1 MTDDSLHRPGV
12 RLAVLDVDGTLLPQS
27 PGAELPGRLAAAR
40 LVRDDGWQALS
51 DFLSTLPEGALEQSA
66 TAATAYSL
74 FGAML
79 KGASAAAVEQVTAR
93 LWASRRDQ
101 VFAFAHPLVQT
112 LRARGFVPALVSVGP
127 HGLVAALARELGIA
141 LYRGTRLDV
150 ATGRCTGRVQDVA
163 GRKPEV
169 AEELV
174 AEAGDGT
181 VDWPGSLAIGNSLA
195 DARLLERVGTPLAF
209 EPTPALR
216 SRAQARGWPVVDR
229 TTLLPRLRRPGL
241 RPATRP
247 ERNLDDGPAAGARA
261 RLVEHVSR
269 QVGADGAVA
278 GRCRSRVIESALML
292 ELLRR
297 EDAEPLARRNLTG
310 FLTRAASAPAAGPTG
325 EFDTA
330 LVAAVLDGR
339 PVREPAALI
348 RRVLEGFE
356 HGTSARK
363 TAALHAILAV
373 TGAAPWPRP
382 LTVPH
387 DTATEA
393 GWTRLLLA
401 ALAVLAEPHAPAPSS
416 PAATRLLGLLES
428 RPDAVWEQNV
438 LAHLVA
444 LLAVHRIRP
453 GHPVVRRGIAA
464 LLACRNTD
472 GGLPF
477 IAAEE
482 VFCTATAGLALARS
496 GAADPAL
503 LRTMG
508 DQLAGLQAPAGGWG
522 YARGVTQTDA
532 DDTAY
537 AMQFL
542 HTLDP
547 ARYRE
552 PLTRARAHL
561 ATLPGPD
568 GGVPTFLPGGPS
580 EAAMTAATI
589 TALAPYHRHHRE
601 LLTRA
606 TAHLLSAQH
615 PDGTYERSW
624 SLAEANAV
632 FRAHLA
638 LRTAQRLNTGPAN
651 RTAEAIRRTHE
662 RLIRTQHPDGG
673 WGHTPERP
681 SDATSTAYSLIALAD
696 SGHTTACARAVAHL
710 VERQDPDGGFT
721 DITDQAAPR
730 PLPYAV
736 PVLTGNFVLLALSC
750 MP

>member
-1 MTDDSLHRPGV
+1 M

-27 PGAELPGRLAAAR
+27 PGAELPRRLAAAG
-40 LVRDDGWQALS
+40 LVRDDGWRALS
-51 DFLSTLPEGALEQSA
+51 DFLSGLPEGALEQPA
-66 TAATAYSL
+66 TAAAAYAL

-79 KGASAAAVEQVTAR
+79 EGAPADAVEQVTAQV
-93 LWASRRDQ
+93 WASRRDQ
-101 VFAFAHPLVQT
+101 VFAFARPLVRA

-150 ATGRCTGRVQDVA
+150 AADRCTGRIQAVA

-174 AEAGDGT
+174 ADAGGGT
-181 VDWPGSLAIGNSLA
+181 IDWPGSLAIGNSLA
-195 DARLLERVGTPLAF
+195 DVRLLERVSTPLAF

-216 SRAQARGWPVVDR
+216 HHAEARGWPVVNR
-229 TTLLPRLRRPGL
+229 TTLLPRFRGTD
-241 RPATRP
+241 PAPAAR
-247 ERNLDDGPAAGARA
+247 RNLDDGPAATARS

-297 EDAEPLARRNLTG
+297 EDVEPLALRKLTG
-310 FLTRAASAPAAGPTG
+310 FLTRAASAPAAGPAG

-330 LVAAVLDGR
+330 LVAAVLHGR
-339 PVREPAALI
+339 PVREPTALI
-348 RRVLEGFE
+348 RRILEGFE

-363 TAALHAILAV
+363 NAALHAILAV

-382 LTVPH
+382 RPLVVPN
-387 DTATEA
+387 DTEA
-393 GWTRLLLA
+393 EASWTRLLLA
-401 ALAVLAEPHAPAPSS
+401 ALAVLAAPDAPAPSS
-416 PAATRLLGLLES
+416 PGATRLLRLLES
-428 RPDAVWEQNV
+428 RPDGVWEQNV
-438 LAHLVA
+438 LAHLMA
-444 LLAVHRIRP
+444 LLAVQRVRP

-522 YARGVTQTDA
+522 YARGVTQTDV

-537 AMQFL
+537 AMRFL
-542 HTLDP
+542 HALDP

-552 PLTRARAHL
+552 PLTRARGYL
-561 ATLPGPD
+561 ATMPGPD

-638 LRTAQRLNTGPAN
+638 LRAAQRLNTGPAN
-651 RTAEAIRRTHE
+651 RTAEAIRHAHD

-673 WGHTPERP
+673 WGHTPDRP

-696 SGHTTACARAVAHL
+696 SGHAAVCARAVAHL
-710 VERQDPDGGFT
+710 IERQDSDGGFT
-721 DITDQAAPR
+721 DVTDQAAPR
-730 PLPYAV
+730 PLPYAI
-736 PVLTGNFVLLALSC
+736 PVLTGNFVLLALTC
-750 MP
+750 VT